1 MFLSKIF
8 RRNKTKDHSKTVS
21 KYLKGL
27 RGIEIGGAAHNDFGL
42 DALNID
48 LKDNTKPQDTY
59 YQEQIRCGATKPK
72 KVDIIASGD
81 NLPFTDNS
89 VDFVFSSHVLEHFF
103 DPIKAIKEW
112 LRVTKQGGYVVIIV
126 PHKDRTTEK
135 DKPRTTL
142 QELIDR
148 HEGRIINH
156 HIGDNHFSCWIT
168 EDIIELCN
176 YMKLNIIEY
185 LDTDDAVGNGFLVV
199 IRKD

>member
-48 LKDNTKPQDTY
+48 LKDNTKPQDAY

-148 HEGRIINH
+148 HEGQIINH

-185 LDTDDAVGNGFLVV
+185 LDIDDAVGNVF
-199 IRKD
+199 